1 MYTLSLSCRSL
12 DAETVFLSVPIIPV
26 VQTTVNVVALVND
39 SPEGCFLQLPAI
51 TLTTLLDLSNLN
63 PYELWYFDEKQ
74 KFTGKA
80 FALSTGDGSFL
91 VQTQAKFVLVV
102 NREKHSDLCESNP
115 ISFTFKPNSVLL

>member
-1 MYTLSLSCRSL
+1 MYTLSLSYRSL
-12 DAETVFLSVPIIPV
+12 DSETVFISVPIIPV
-26 VQTTVNVVALVND
+26 VQTPVNVVALVND
-39 SPEGCFLQLPAI
+39 SPEGFLLQLPTT

-80 FALSTGDGSFL
+80 FALSTSDGSFL

-102 NREKHSDLCESNP
+102 NREKHSNLCESNP
-115 ISFTFKPNSVLL
+115 ISFTFNPNSVLL